1 MTKRK
6 QKPGKV
12 GRRSKYNPKT
22 FPQTAEDLARQGYTD
37 EAIAKKLGI
46 HTATFYEYQK
56 KFPEFS
62 EALERGKAP
71 VDFEVENALLKR
83 ALGYE
88 YEETKIESLERDD
101 ELEKSGE
108 VVAGKSGTVK
118 RVTKIKKK
126 VAPDTNA
133 AKFWLKNRRPNT
145 WRDKHDIKHSG
156 DISINI
162 DSDDANL

>member
-1 MTKRK
+1 VAKC
-6 QKPGKV
+6 
-12 GRRSKYNPKT
+12 KYKKD
-22 FPQTAEDLARQGYTD
+22 FPQRAEDMARQGYTD
-37 EAIAKKLGI
+37 EAIARKLGI
-46 HTATFYEYQK
+46 GIRTFYDYAKRYPQ
-56 KFPEFS
+56 FS
-62 EALERGKAP
+62 QALERGKAP

-88 YEETKIESLERDD
+88 YEEVKIESLERDD

-118 RVTKIKKK
+118 RVTKVIKK